1 MPVFSVER
9 RSRWTLLDPAGELP
23 ADDVAAAGLPYTLS
37 LRVMELEAWNG
48 HPEAVRGLVTA
59 DFTGHWPG
67 RKVHGADELAELIAS
82 TRRMF
87 TSLRFVIEV
96 GPFAAN
102 GLVAGRWS
110 GVGRTD
116 GGEARFFGNDILR
129 VRDGRFAEYWVASGQ
144 LGG

>member
-1 MPVFSVER
+1 MTGMTGTTGGVPGDVTGQELYH
-9 RSRWTLLDPAGELP
+9 RWIE
-23 ADDVAAAGLPYTLS
+23 
-37 LRVMELEAWNG
+37 EAWNG